1 MEKIALDLFEK
12 ESHYQSKRCRFFLH
26 LDRERYGGS
35 LDTLEPAD
43 IIIEIKTRVKKCCS
57 NAILKSLKGKG
68 SYFLQTQQ
76 QMQCTGASFCI
87 LVSYHPESNTAKYF
101 IIKRD
106 EALFFVCK
114 SVKDSI
120 LENEVIT
127 E

>member
-12 ESHYQSKRCRFFLH
+12 ESHCQSKRCRFFLH
-26 LDRERYGGS
+26 LDRERYRGS
-35 LDTLEPAD
+35 IDTLEPAD
-43 IIIEIKTRVKKCCS
+43 IIIEIKTRAKKCCS

-68 SYFLQTQQ
+68 GYFLQTQQ
-76 QMQCTGASFCI
+76 QMQCTGASFCM

-106 EALFFVCK
+106 EALFFVFK